1 MKEIKL
7 KDGNTIVIR
16 EANKSDA
23 KNMIDYVNQ
32 ISIES
37 DNLTFGEGEFGI
49 SIEHEEQFLD
59 GISKQKNA
67 LFIIA
72 EFEGIIIGN
81 LNFSGGTR
89 PRTAHTGEFGV
100 SVLKDYWGK
109 GLGTELVSYLIDW
122 SKNSELIRK
131 INLRVR
137 TDNTSAI
144 YVYEKLGFKVEGTI
158 TRELRVNDRFYDTLF
173 MGLTIDKIK

>member
-1 MKEIKL
+1 
-7 KDGNTIVIR
+7 
-16 EANKSDA
+16 
-23 KNMIDYVNQ
+23 MIEYVNQ
-32 ISIES
+32 ISCES

-49 SIEHEEQFLD
+49 SIEQEKEFLD
-59 GISKQKNA
+59 GISKQKNG

-144 YVYEKLGFKVEGTI
+144 YVYKKLGFKEEGTI

-173 MGLTIDKIK
+173 MGLIID